1 MNEKFLKGNNTN
13 MITFIDFNFS
23 CIQKINLPKPKVQL
37 LVSLYIAKNGNI
49 NKNKLSVRVSCRT
62 YIEVT
67 VFAKSLIK
75 IFKYYFIDNNFN

>member
-1 MNEKFLKGNNTN
+1 MLD
-13 MITFIDFNFS
+13 IFIDFKFS
-23 CIQKINLPKPKVQL
+23 CINKENNLPKPKVQL

-67 VFAKSLIK
+67 VLAESLIK
-75 IFKYYFIDNNFN
+75 IIEINL

>member
-1 MNEKFLKGNNTN
+1 MNKKLLISNNIN
-13 MITFIDFNFS
+13 LNIFIDFKFS
-23 CIQKINLPKPKVQL
+23 CIYKKINLPKPKVQL

-67 VFAKSLIK
+67 VFAESFIYLYPK
-75 IFKYYFIDNNFN
+75 INL